1 MRLSRALQHE
11 ESKSLSVTSGNKLDE
26 AHIDGQIGRVFAARG
41 ELTKANAHKLPQIRD
56 QMTLEKT
63 EKLEEHRP
71 QLPPG
76 EN

>member
-1 MRLSRALQHE
+1 M
-11 ESKSLSVTSGNKLDE
+11 
-26 AHIDGQIGRVFAARG
+26 
-41 ELTKANAHKLPQIRD
+41 LPQIRD

>member
-1 MRLSRALQHE
+1 M
-11 ESKSLSVTSGNKLDE
+11 
-26 AHIDGQIGRVFAARG
+26 FAARG